1 MKRNEPEIFFP
12 AGRSLR
18 GNTEGWPLPKAQR
31 VILGR
36 AAPTNMPI
44 LLVRASGEWFLRIAE
59 AVHRQSERD
68 HFLPRDLQQ
77 SSHIRCPDEAISKRA
92 TLALDG
98 IEHLSLL
105 DQESL
110 LDDLALR
117 QPRLISGSALSL
129 DQLHQRL
136 LPELLYLLAAVDLD
150 TPAISA
156 DARHMLEAAEERI
169 ATLAHDFHRPVP
181 ALAESAREALA
192 RHIWR
197 GEDAEL
203 DGTLARTLLALP
215 EDAAIQAADLV
226 WSAGGAPGTEETSN
240 ERIAPA
246 ATEPGLPPS
255 AAPRATVRD
264 DANAPLPEASTQPQT
279 ASLPNGILPSAA
291 LPNAELPTAELA
303 SAELPNT
310 EPHHTAAP
318 AAPAGNREASSHG
331 APNAAGH
338 EKAQPN
344 SAAPDSVAESPAS
357 TSGGAVPPNGKLG
370 RGQSTVESIAV
381 ELAHHLKNPLVTL
394 KTFVTNAGR
403 LGEDPEKLA
412 RFSTLAEE
420 SIGRMDATLDE
431 LMDFARLQA
440 EEPRSIDVLGCF
452 RAALRD
458 VWAGLDAKKVQLE
471 GPTDEGFRSALPPTH
486 LTFAF
491 RTLARYLEEAVEPRG
506 TLTIE
511 QASESSLEVRFPEAQ
526 SQRHLREALLN
537 SDESFPL
544 SLLLVRG
551 ALVQGGAT
559 FAVERTESELRLL
572 LGFPQP

>member
-1 MKRNEPEIFFP
+1 MKRNEPEILFP

-18 GNTEGWPLPKAQR
+18 GINEGWPLPKAQR

-36 AAPTNMPI
+36 AAPTSMPI
-44 LLVRASGEWFLRIAE
+44 LLLRATGEWFLRIAE
-59 AVHRQSERD
+59 AIHRPSGRD
-68 HFLPRDLQQ
+68 HFLARDLQQ
-77 SSHIRCPDEAISKRA
+77 SSQIRCPDDAVSKRT

-98 IEHLSLL
+98 IEHLSLP
-105 DQESL
+105 DQEAL

-117 QPRLISGSALSL
+117 QPRLISGSALTL
-129 DQLHQRL
+129 DQLHDRL
-136 LPELLYLLAAVDLD
+136 LPELLYLLGAVDLD
-150 TPAISA
+150 TPAIST
-156 DARHMLEAAEERI
+156 DSQNMLFAAEERI

-181 ALAESAREALA
+181 ALADSAREALSL
-192 RHIWR
+192 HIWR

-215 EDAAIQAADLV
+215 DDVAIEAADLV
-226 WSAGGAPGTEETSN
+226 WSSGGTPAPEATSTERVT
-240 ERIAPA
+240 PA
-246 ATEPGLPPS
+246 APVPALPASPS
-255 AAPRATVRD
+255 PEGAAQN
-264 DANAPLPEASTQPQT
+264 DAA
-279 ASLPNGILPSAA
+279 ASLPNGN
-291 LPNAELPTAELA
+291 LPNAELPNAEPPNAEPPLKAPVQNHEAPSPA
-303 SAELPNT
+303 SQ
-310 EPHHTAAP
+310 
-318 AAPAGNREASSHG
+318 
-331 APNAAGH
+331 NAAGH
-338 EKAQPN
+338 EVAPQN
-344 SAAPDSVAESPAS
+344 SVSPDSLAERPAS
-357 TSGGAVPPNGKLG
+357 TSGGPVPANGKLG
-370 RGQSTVESIAV
+370 PGQSTVESIAV

-471 GPTDEGFRSALPPTH
+471 GPEDEGFRSPLPPSH

-511 QASESSLEVRFPEAQ
+511 QSGESSLEVRFPEAQ

-537 SDESFPL
+537 SNESFPL

-551 ALVQGGAT
+551 ALIQGGGT

>member
-1 MKRNEPEIFFP
+1 MKPTEPEILFP

-18 GNTEGWPLPKAQR
+18 GSTEGWPLPRAKR

-36 AAPTNMPI
+36 AAPTSMPI
-44 LLVRASGEWFLRIAE
+44 LLLRASGDWFLRIAE
-59 AVHRQSERD
+59 AIHAQSGRD
-68 HFLPRDLQQ
+68 HFLALDLVQ
-77 SSHIRCPDEAISKRA
+77 STAILCPDEALSKRT

-98 IEHLSLL
+98 IEHLSLEG
-105 DQESL
+105 QEAL
-110 LDDLALR
+110 LDDLTIR
-117 QPRLISGSALSL
+117 QPRLISGSTLTL
-129 DQLHQRL
+129 GELQEHL
-136 LPELLYLLAAVDLD
+136 LPELLYLLGAVDLD
-150 TPAISA
+150 TPVISA
-156 DARHMLEAAEERI
+156 DPENMLAAAEERI
-169 ATLAHDFHRPVP
+169 ATLAGDFNRSTPE
-181 ALAESAREALA
+181 LAPSARTALTQ
-192 RHIWR
+192 HPWH

-215 EDAAIQAADLV
+215 EGAAIEAQNLI
-226 WSAGGAPGTEETSN
+226 WSSAGGNSA
-240 ERIAPA
+240 RAI
-246 ATEPGLPPS
+246 ATET
-255 AAPRATVRD
+255 APVV
-264 DANAPLPEASTQPQT
+264 PASEQPTSPQ
-279 ASLPNGILPSAA
+279 P
-291 LPNAELPTAELA
+291 A
-303 SAELPNT
+303 SAEPT
-310 EPHHTAAP
+310 SREPVSEEPIEPPREAATVAPPAP
-318 AAPAGNREASSHG
+318 A
-331 APNAAGH
+331 
-338 EKAQPN
+338 
-344 SAAPDSVAESPAS
+344 V
-357 TSGGAVPPNGKLG
+357 PNGKLG
-370 RGQSTVESIAV
+370 PGQSAVESIAV

-403 LGEDPEKLA
+403 LGEDPEKMA
-412 RFSTLAEE
+412 RFTSLAED

-471 GPTDEGFRSALPPTH
+471 GPEDQGFRSPLPPNH

-506 TLTIE
+506 TLVID
-511 QASESSLEVRFPEAQ
+511 QPGESSLEVRFPEAQ

-551 ALVQGGAT
+551 AIIQGGGT
-559 FAVERTESELRLL
+559 FAVERTDTELRLL